1 MNNKSKAAAGII
13 LSLLGGI
20 FWGFSGSC
28 GQYLFTYHGVDSK
41 WIVTVRMIL
50 TGIILLSVSFAK
62 HKSKIIG
69 VWKGKRNSLCMAAFT
84 FFGLI
89 LCQYSYFTAIAHS
102 NAGTA
107 TVLQYLSPVM
117 ILVFVC
123 LKNKKL
129 PVFAEII
136 AIILAVGGT
145 FVIATG
151 GDIGSLAVSMPAL
164 IWGLSSAVFLACYS
178 LIPAPLLRE
187 YDTPTILGWGT
198 LAGGIVL
205 LPVFRPWEIMPEIS
219 FPLIAALSGIVI
231 FGTVLAYTF
240 YLEGIRLIGATK
252 ASIISSI
259 EPVAA
264 TVISALWL
272 GTDFSGADI
281 IGFIMIIST
290 IFITAFTKVKSS

>member
-1 MNNKSKAAAGII
+1 MNNKSKTAAGII

-50 TGIILLSVSFAK
+50 TGIILLAVSFAK
-62 HKSKIIG
+62 HKTKIIG
-69 VWKGKRNSLCMAAFT
+69 VWKGKRNFVRMTAFT
-84 FFGLI
+84 VFGLI

-123 LKNKKL
+123 IKNKKL

-151 GDIGSLAVSMPAL
+151 GDIGSFAVSTPAL
-164 IWGLSSAVFLACYS
+164 LWGLASAVFLACYS
-178 LIPAPLLRE
+178 LIPAPLLKE
-187 YDTPTILGWGT
+187 FDTPTILGWGT
-198 LAGGIVL
+198 LTGGFAL
-205 LPVFRPWEIMPEIS
+205 LLVFRPWELMPEIS
-219 FPLIAALSGIVI
+219 FSLVAALSGIVI

-240 YLEGIRLIGATK
+240 YLEGIHLIGPTK

-259 EPVAA
+259 EPVSA

-272 GTDFSGADI
+272 GTEFSSADI

-290 IFITAFTKVKSS
+290 IFITTFARKKSG

>member
-1 MNNKSKAAAGII
+1 MNNKSKALAGIV

-41 WIVTVRMIL
+41 WIVTIRMIL
-50 TGIILLSVSFAK
+50 TGIILLSVSLAK

-69 VWKGKRNSLCMAAFT
+69 VWKGKRNFLCMSSFT
-84 FFGLI
+84 LFGLI
-89 LCQYSYFTAIAHS
+89 LCQYSYFTAIAYS

-151 GDIGSLAVSMPAL
+151 GDIGSLAVSTPAL
-164 IWGLSSAVFLACYS
+164 FWGIASAVFLACYS
-178 LIPAPLLRE
+178 LIPAPLLKE
-187 YDTPTILGWGT
+187 YDTPAILGWGT

-219 FPLIAALSGIVI
+219 FLLIAALSGIVI

-272 GTDFSGADI
+272 GTDFSGTDV

-290 IFITAFTKVKSS
+290 IFITAFANKKSS